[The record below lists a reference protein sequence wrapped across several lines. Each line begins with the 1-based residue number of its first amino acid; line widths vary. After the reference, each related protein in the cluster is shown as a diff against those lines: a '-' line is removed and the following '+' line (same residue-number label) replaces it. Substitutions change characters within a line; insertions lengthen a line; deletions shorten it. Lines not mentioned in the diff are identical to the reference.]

1 MDHTEF
7 ELSYWGDCCNTYDEE
22 TKQFVYAALMGLDRH
37 HYSFNVHDK
46 KILDIGGGPSSLLLK
61 TFNLKAGKVI
71 DPLRYP
77 DWTIMRYAYKNI
89 ECWRQRGEDIQEQNW
104 DEVWI
109 YNCLQ
114 HVDDPELI
122 ILNALKAGRILR
134 LFEWIDIPPHPGHP
148 QELTKNKLDKWIGTK
163 GKTIDLA
170 ESGCYG
176 KGYYA
181 VHTSPFYVDH

>member
-1 MDHTEF
+1 MLF
-7 ELSYWGDCCNTYDEE
+7 RS
-22 TKQFVYAALMGLDRH
+22 
-37 HYSFNVHDK
+37 
-46 KILDIGGGPSSLLLK
+46 
-61 TFNLKAGKVI
+61 
-71 DPLRYP
+71 
-77 DWTIMRYAYKNI
+77 
-89 ECWRQRGEDIQEQNW
+89 
-104 DEVWI
+104 
-109 YNCLQ
+109 LQ